1 MLFRQRLEGKKPH
14 DRPDEPP
21 RKRRPMGL
29 SKKPGMTSVSAV
41 PDARSRSRRP
51 SPKAFSPAFDAAYT
65 GTYGSGRSP
74 ACEVTTERK

>member
-1 MLFRQRLEGKKPH
+1 
-14 DRPDEPP
+14 
-21 RKRRPMGL
+21 MGL